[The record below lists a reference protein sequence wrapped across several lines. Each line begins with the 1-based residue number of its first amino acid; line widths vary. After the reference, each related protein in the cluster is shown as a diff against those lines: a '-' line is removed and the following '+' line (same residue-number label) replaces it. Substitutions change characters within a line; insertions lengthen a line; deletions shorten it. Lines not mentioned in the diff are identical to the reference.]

1 MPVNDAT
8 MDLLLEF
15 EVSGGETN
23 YNLRFKN
30 PVWPGEASGVT
41 IGVGYDLGYNS
52 AATIRADWSEHIA
65 EPNLGRL
72 VACAGKTGLAAKSAR
87 ATVKDIVVPWE
98 AAFAV
103 FQAVTIPKFTNQTRT
118 AFPGYD
124 ELNANCQG
132 ALLSLVF
139 NRGGAMSGN
148 RRIEMRE
155 IRDNLV
161 PIKDY
166 EGIATQI
173 KKMKRLW
180 VGTSIENGMNRRRD
194 AEAALARTPVSA

>member
-1 MPVNDAT
+1 MSVNDAT
-8 MDLLLEF
+8 LKLLLEF

-52 AATIRADWSEHIA
+52 AATIRADWSEHIG

-72 VACAGKTGLAAKSAR
+72 VACAGKTGAAAKAAR
-87 ATVKDIVVPWE
+87 ATVKDIIVPWE

-103 FQAVTIPKFTNQTRT
+103 FQSVTIPKFTEQTRN
-118 AFPGYD
+118 AFPGFD

-132 ALLSLVF
+132 PLSLVF
-139 NRGGAMSGN
+139 NRGAAMNGN

-161 PIKDY
+161 PVKDY

-173 KKMKRLW
+173 ERMKRLW
-180 VGTSIENGMNRRRD
+180 AGTTIEGGMNRRRD
-194 AEAALARTPVSA
+194 AEAELARTPVDA